1 MVFAA
6 IGNFFRS
13 IYLLVMDLYHFP
25 EVRNM
30 FKSVMLGW
38 KNAGKRKRLMDS
50 EGNGLT
56 VVEVNRVH
64 LPPFPIVENNINNYD
79 KFHARGDDVWIVNWP
94 KSGTHWM
101 YEVIK
106 LLMTGREELT
116 DSIKEGT
123 MFPEACAVESL
134 EKLPSPRVLDTH
146 VPLKLFPEEAL
157 KKSKIIYTLRNPKDA
172 FVSAYYHMKNDR
184 SVSYEGSWNGFFELS
199 VDENTCLCGS
209 WFDHVA
215 DWMEVLENNPNA
227 LVVKYEDMK
236 RDLKKEV
243 RRVAEFL
250 GYTKSEEVYENVTKK
265 CSFGHMKKAKKEPKC
280 FWKPGGSMYRKGIV
294 GDWKNHFTV
303 AQNEKFNA
311 IFNEKRNKLRVSVD
325 FEL

>member
-1 MVFAA
+1 
-6 IGNFFRS
+6 
-13 IYLLVMDLYHFP
+13 
-25 EVRNM
+25 M
-30 FKSVMLGW
+30 FKVMILGW
-38 KNAGKRKRLMDS
+38 RKIGKTIKLMDS
-50 EGNGLT
+50 EGNGLA
-56 VVEVNRVH
+56 VVEVKGVH
-64 LPPFPIVENNINNYD
+64 LPLFPLVESNINNYD

-94 KSGTHWM
+94 KSGTHWV
-101 YEVIK
+101 YEVVR

-134 EKLPSPRVLDTH
+134 EKLPSPRILDTH

-172 FVSAYYHMKNDR
+172 FVSGYHHRKNLKGGT
-184 SVSYEGSWNGFFELS
+184 SYCGTWNGYFDLTI
-199 VDENTCLCGS
+199 DENACVYGS

-215 DWMEVLENNPNA
+215 DWMEVLENTPM
-227 LVVKYEDMK
+227 LCS
-236 RDLKKEV
+236 
-243 RRVAEFL
+243 
-250 GYTKSEEVYENVTKK
+250 GYGKPEE
-265 CSFGHMKKAKKEPKC
+265 
-280 FWKPGGSMYRKGIV
+280 RGIV

-303 AQNEKFNA
+303 AQNKKSNA